1 MQHNTMNQMLCS
13 ASSETIQKSTR
24 TFWEGQNAFLDQMQ
38 TFMNGWFERRHAGTK
53 AALEAAERM
62 SRATT
67 PAEWLAEYQKWFSGS
82 MERIMVDAQA
92 CQDQMRNVTV
102 GLTTSLVP
110 SAEQEQDSVVPE
122 KTKKSAQASAR

>member
-1 MQHNTMNQMLCS
+1 MRQTTINQTLGS
-13 ASSETIQKSTR
+13 VSSETVQKSTR
-24 TFWEGQNAFLDQMQ
+24 AFWEGQSAFLDQIQ

-67 PAEWLAEYQKWFSGS
+67 PAEWLAEYQKWCSGS

-92 CQDQMRNVTV
+92 CQEQLRNVTV

-110 SAEQEQDSVVPE
+110 SDQEQDSVVSE
-122 KTKKSAQASAR
+122 KTKKPAQAGAR